1 MYKQLRD
8 WMIYGILSDK
18 YQEFF
23 IDLNDKNEDTT
34 TELEKTAKTQD
45 DELGIGGF
53 TVSQLNEIEE
63 LLIGGRLIS
72 NYSMHKLNS
81 IMFPSYLNLKTANKI
96 LFTGEALQLFKPKF
110 VNEKESKINQSIDE
124 QVQKK
129 FHIHMDSNKCNFKI
143 F

>member
-18 YQEFF
+18 YSEFY
-23 IDLNDKNEDTT
+23 ICVNDNK
-34 TELEKTAKTQD
+34 TEVEKPVRNQD

-53 TVSQLNEIEE
+53 TVSQLNEVEE
-63 LLIGGRLIS
+63 LLIGGRFNS
-72 NYSMHKLNS
+72 NYSFHALNS
-81 IMFPSYLNLKTANKI
+81 SMFPSYLNLKTANKI

-110 VNEKESKINQSIDE
+110 VNETESKINQSIDE

-129 FHIHMDSNKCNFKI
+129 FQIHNSTDSNKCKF
-143 F
+143 